1 MINIFKTPLIFLGGV
16 SIGFGIG
23 MITGSFL
30 ISEGTNYW
38 LSIIISLI
46 FGGFLSAFG
55 FMMKKGAKEKIIEKE
70 EDSDLEDPPE
80 L

>member
-23 MITGSFL
+23 MIAGNFL
-30 ISEGTNYW
+30 ISEGTSYW
-38 LSIIISLI
+38 LLIVISLV

-55 FMMKKGAKEKIIEKE
+55 LTIKKEAKEKITEQE
-70 EDSDLEDPPE
+70 ENSDLQNPPS